1 MINDGDRH
9 EYKTRS
15 STGCI
20 LYTVIITTWM
30 INDGDRHGYKTR
42 SSYNIQPVLD
52 LVLYPCLSP
61 SFIIHVVIITVYN
74 IQPVLDLVL
83 YPCLSPSLYTV
94 IITTVDDK

>member
-9 EYKTRS
+9 GYKTRS
-15 STGCI
+15 STGYI

-42 SSYNIQPVLD
+42 SSTGCI
-52 LVLYPCLSP
+52 LYTV
-61 SFIIHVVIITVYN
+61 IIHLSSTVVIITVYN

-83 YPCLSPSLYTV
+83 YP
-94 IITTVDDK
+94 